1 MPIGAGAQVTAR
13 RGYWHAVEPSLVR
26 AELANRA
33 PRSQSPTRFHAE
45 LRTPD
50 RGPARET
57 RRAFGPETWRRHP
70 VSVPPPALL
79 ETGMMTITLITGAN
93 KGLGYETARRLIDLG
108 HTVLAG
114 ARDPQ
119 RGTKAAR
126 ELGATFI
133 HIDPTDDDSV
143 EAAAARVRNEYGHLD
158 VLINNAGTAAPR
170 LGAEELTADAA
181 MEGFAINVFGPIRV
195 THAFLPLLRA
205 AEHPR
210 IVNVSSGA
218 GSFQRI
224 LGPGTVENA
233 VTLPV
238 YPATKAAL
246 TMLTVQYAR
255 ALDGILV
262 NAADPGFTG
271 TDFNDHR
278 GTQTV
283 TEGTDAIVHLATLPP
298 DGPTGTFQDRH
309 GPVPW

>member
-1 MPIGAGAQVTAR
+1 
-13 RGYWHAVEPSLVR
+13 L
-26 AELANRA
+26 LACA
-33 PRSQSPTRFHAE
+33 
-45 LRTPD
+45 
-50 RGPARET
+50 
-57 RRAFGPETWRRHP
+57 HP
-70 VSVPPPALL
+70 VVLD
-79 ETGMMTITLITGAN
+79 TGAMTITLITGAN

-119 RGTKAAR
+119 RGSKAAR
-126 ELGATFI
+126 ELGAAFI
-133 HIDPTDDDSV
+133 QIDPTNDDSV
-143 EAAAARVRNEYGHLD
+143 EAAAARVNSEYGCLD

-170 LGAEELTADAA
+170 LGADELTAEAA

-210 IVNVSSGA
+210 IVNVSSGV

-224 LGPGTVENA
+224 LEPGTVENA
-233 VTLPV
+233 VMLPV

-255 ALDGILV
+255 ALHGILV
-262 NAADPGFTG
+262 NAADPGFTS
-271 TDFNDHR
+271 TEFNNHR

-283 TEGTDAIVHLATLPP
+283 TEGTDAIVRLATLPP

-309 GPVPW
+309 GLVPW

>member
-1 MPIGAGAQVTAR
+1 
-13 RGYWHAVEPSLVR
+13 
-26 AELANRA
+26 
-33 PRSQSPTRFHAE
+33 
-45 LRTPD
+45 
-50 RGPARET
+50 
-57 RRAFGPETWRRHP
+57 
-70 VSVPPPALL
+70 
-79 ETGMMTITLITGAN
+79 MTITLITGAN
-93 KGLGYETARRLIDLG
+93 KGLGYETARRLIGLG

-119 RGTKAAR
+119 RGAKAAS

-133 HIDPTDDDSV
+133 QIDPTDDDSV
-143 EAAAARVRNEYGHLD
+143 QVAAAWVHDEYGHLD

-170 LGAEELTADAA
+170 VGAEELTADAA
-181 MEGFAINVFGPIRV
+181 MEGFGINVLGPIRV
-195 THAFLPLLRA
+195 MHAFLPLLRA

-210 IVNVSSGA
+210 IVNVSSGV
-218 GSFQRI
+218 GSFHRI
-224 LGPGTVENA
+224 LQPGTVENA
-233 VTLPV
+233 VILPV

-255 ALDGILV
+255 SLPGILV

-271 TDFNDHR
+271 TDLNNHR

-309 GPVPW
+309 GTVPW

>member
-1 MPIGAGAQVTAR
+1 VSHSFRAGDWHDDHHADHRGQQGAGLRDSQAAHR
-13 RGYWHAVEPSLVR
+13 SGSHR
-26 AELANRA
+26 AGRC
-33 PRSQSPTRFHAE
+33 
-45 LRTPD
+45 
-50 RGPARET
+50 
-57 RRAFGPETWRRHP
+57 
-70 VSVPPPALL
+70 
-79 ETGMMTITLITGAN
+79 
-93 KGLGYETARRLIDLG
+93 
-108 HTVLAG
+108 
-114 ARDPQ
+114 RDPQ
-119 RGTKAAR
+119 RGTEAAR

-133 HIDPTDDDSV
+133 HIDSTDDYSV
-143 EAAAARVRNEYGHLD
+143 EAAAARVRNEYGQLD

-170 LGAEELTADAA
+170 LGAAELTADAA

-224 LGPGTVENA
+224 LEPGTVEHA
-233 VTLPV
+233 VMLPV

-255 ALDGILV
+255 TLDDILV
-262 NAADPGFTG
+262 NAADPGFTS
-271 TDFNDHR
+271 TDFNNHR
-278 GTQTV
+278 GTQTI
-283 TEGTDAIVHLATLPP
+283 TEGTDAIVYLATLPP